1 MARTKVKGGQL
12 DLSNIAGAGL
22 TQSSGVLSVDIN
34 GLTAAAEALHQDN
47 DFLMYSDAGTEKK
60 ISFSN
65 FEDNIFGNV
74 SGDATI
80 AAGGALTIAAN
91 SVALATDTTGDYVQ
105 NLTAG
110 TGLTSTGATSGENIA
125 HSLSVDASQ
134 TQITSVGSIGT
145 GVWAATDVA
154 VTHGGTGASDAS
166 TARTNLGVAIGTDVQ
181 AYDAQLDTLAGFTAA
196 QVTRGIADGNLL
208 TANDAVVD
216 NDWLRIDGTEVEGR
230 SDAEIKSDL
239 SLEIGT
245 DVQAYDAQ
253 LDTLAGM
260 AAAAATELAAMADGE
275 LEVLDGATPGAGV
288 ASKAVVLDASGDFEM
303 QDSDKIFFGDDADVS
318 IHWDGSTMKI
328 GTDTS
333 AAPITIGHS
342 TSEVTVADNLT
353 VAGDLTVTGTTTTVD
368 VEVVNTANGVI
379 FEGATDDAY
388 ETTLKAVD
396 PTGADKT
403 IQLANASGYLIPF
416 AAASTT
422 TISSTPAELNVLDG
436 ISGLV
441 VADLNVIAGCAGNG
455 LVIADLTKLA
465 GVDASAAELDMLDA
479 VTRGSIIYGNAS
491 SATARLAKGAAN
503 TVLSSDGTDISYTTV
518 SNDMLAGSIADSKLN
533 QITTGDKVAG
543 SAVELASDTA
553 FEDDSG
559 LKLNSNVVSNGLKMT
574 EGNGYQS
581 LSLNMAF
588 NVTGTSNSGTAHQV
602 YDFTSANGGGA
613 ALGNGDPKSM
623 MVFVNG
629 ILQRSG
635 SGYDYLAKSQG
646 GASSTVQVTFHTD
659 NAAGDSVYAS
669 YLLA

>member
-275 LEVLDGATPGAGV
+275 LEVLDGAIKGQGV
-288 ASKAVVLDASGDFEM
+288 ASKAVVLDSNGDFEM
-303 QDSDKIFFGDDADVS
+303 QDSD
-318 IHWDGSTMKI
+318 
-328 GTDTS
+328 
-333 AAPITIGHS
+333 
-342 TSEVTVADNLT
+342 
-353 VAGDLTVTGTTTTVD
+353 
-368 VEVVNTANGVI
+368 
-379 FEGATDDAY
+379 
-388 ETTLKAVD
+388 
-396 PTGADKT
+396 
-403 IQLANASGYLIPF
+403 
-416 AAASTT
+416 
-422 TISSTPAELNVLDG
+422 
-436 ISGLV
+436 
-441 VADLNVIAGCAGNG
+441 
-455 LVIADLTKLA
+455 
-465 GVDASAAELDMLDA
+465 
-479 VTRGSIIYGNAS
+479 
-491 SATARLAKGAAN
+491 
-503 TVLSSDGTDISYTTV
+503 
-518 SNDMLAGSIADSKLN
+518 
-533 QITTGDKVAG
+533 
-543 SAVELASDTA
+543 
-553 FEDDSG
+553 
-559 LKLNSNVVSNGLKMT
+559 
-574 EGNGYQS
+574 
-581 LSLNMAF
+581 
-588 NVTGTSNSGTAHQV
+588 
-602 YDFTSANGGGA
+602 
-613 ALGNGDPKSM
+613 
-623 MVFVNG
+623 
-629 ILQRSG
+629 
-635 SGYDYLAKSQG
+635 
-646 GASSTVQVTFHTD
+646 
-659 NAAGDSVYAS
+659 
-669 YLLA
+669 